1 MVPVALRMGRITDF
15 ASNLWIRIRIAM
27 ERFPVPPG
35 HKVYQLDICAAI
47 KDHMQCPGFTMLS
60 AGGFELGPV
69 ACMCECH
76 KKPAIEN

>member
-1 MVPVALRMGRITDF
+1 
-15 ASNLWIRIRIAM
+15 M

-47 KDHMQCPGFTMLS
+47 KDHVHCPGFTMLS

-76 KKPAIEN
+76 KKPTTEN